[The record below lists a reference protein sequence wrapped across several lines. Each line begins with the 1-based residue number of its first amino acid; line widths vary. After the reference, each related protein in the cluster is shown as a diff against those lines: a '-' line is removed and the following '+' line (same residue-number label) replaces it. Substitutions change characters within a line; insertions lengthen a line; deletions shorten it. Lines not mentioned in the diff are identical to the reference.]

1 MNKKEYQKPSIE
13 LFCFQHQLSLLQES
27 KNNFEVSA
35 SRDDGY
41 SDGGDETWST
51 KERGLPDYLDN

>member
-1 MNKKEYQKPSIE
+1 MNKKDYQKPSIE
-13 LFCFQHQLSLLQES
+13 LFCFQQQLSLLDKS
-27 KNNFEVSA
+27 FSVSA
-35 SRDDGY
+35 SRGDGY